1 MLKIKKLIK
10 CILNLQYIRSYVKG
24 VSPLFELS
32 KLLKKINTIETLIDV
47 GSNKGQFI
55 LITKKFFPNISIH
68 SFEPLNEELS
78 IQKSILKNNNIYYYN
93 LALGNEE
100 NEDNIYITKRKDSS
114 SLLKPKIG
122 ISEIYKTNEIRK
134 IKISTIDKIFLNK
147 NLKKPILLKLDVQ
160 GYEMNVLRGSNQYLR
175 NIDYIICEIS
185 YSDVYE
191 KQAMS
196 DEIINHLNTNNFE
209 IFERCNKTK
218 FKGKYFQEDILFKKK
233 IS

>member
-1 MLKIKKLIK
+1 M
-10 CILNLQYIRSYVKG
+10 
-24 VSPLFELS
+24 
-32 KLLKKINTIETLIDV
+32 

-134 IKISTIDKIFLNK
+134 IKISTIDKIF
-147 NLKKPILLKLDVQ
+147 
-160 GYEMNVLRGSNQYLR
+160 
-175 NIDYIICEIS
+175 
-185 YSDVYE
+185 
-191 KQAMS
+191 
-196 DEIINHLNTNNFE
+196 
-209 IFERCNKTK
+209 
-218 FKGKYFQEDILFKKK
+218 
-233 IS
+233 

>member
-1 MLKIKKLIK
+1 MFKIKKLIK

-134 IKISTIDKIFLNK
+134 IKISKIDKILCAKYRTGHFEGVLAVMHRFMSNINSNYVFLGEKDFQQIYLKKKYLYKKNSFKVIACKTVRNK
-147 NLKKPILLKLDVQ
+147 NKLPLSSRNILLSKK
-160 GYEMNVLRGSNQYLR
+160 
-175 NIDYIICEIS
+175 NI
-185 YSDVYE
+185 
-191 KQAMS
+191 
-196 DEIINHLNTNNFE
+196 
-209 IFERCNKTK
+209 
-218 FKGKYFQEDILFKKK
+218 KKSEK
-233 IS
+233 ISK